1 MATGKK
7 KPIILAIVSG
17 KGGSGKT
24 TFSLAL
30 SALISKCRLNVA
42 LFDCDF
48 VTNGGTFFFEQRWS
62 SSDQKCFTTQDY
74 VYGSEELLYHEDIKS
89 KRPFYL
95 ANKYFRFIPS
105 IYSVPDDYSLET
117 GELTFAGIERFI
129 EENSIDIVIFD
140 CQAGYSLVT
149 KFLLDHSTI
158 NLVVMEADAIS
169 TSANRVLYKKL
180 AEQFDT
186 KTTYQI
192 MNKATEA
199 EREKYANLPFGTTF
213 TNLTPVLFDWHT
225 RGCFTLNKLPEIGDD
240 TFNFSIDMCNL
251 ACILFPMHRETFRKV
266 ILELYIDKR
275 QKIAPEAEAEE
286 KQMRAERK
294 GENGRLII
302 MLSMVFVVAACAY
315 FLFHSILTSI
325 SDSFLIIG
333 FVILLAIVLAY
344 SYSRSVLTKERN
356 DYAEYKKRKTF
367 VNDLTIQINELKREI
382 EFYSDDGIANR

>member
-1 MATGKK
+1 MATGKRR
-7 KPIILAIVSG
+7 PIILAIVSG

-24 TFSLAL
+24 TFALAL
-30 SALISKCRLNVA
+30 AALISKCRLNVA

-62 SSDQKCFTTQDY
+62 SSEYKYFTTQDY
-74 VYGSEELLYHEDIKS
+74 VYGSEELLFHEDKKS
-89 KRPFYL
+89 KRPFFPE
-95 ANKYFRFIPS
+95 NKYFRFIPS

-117 GELTFAGIERFI
+117 GDFTFAGIESFI

-199 EREKYANLPFGTTF
+199 EREKYANLLFGTTF
-213 TNLTPVLFDWHT
+213 TNLTPVLFDWNIRT
-225 RGCFTLNKLPEIGDD
+225 CFTQSKLPEIGDD

-251 ACILFPMHRETFRKV
+251 ACILFPMYREMFRKV

-275 QKIAPEAEAEE
+275 QKIAPESEAEE
-286 KQMRAERK
+286 KQMRADRK
-294 GENGRLII
+294 SENGRLII
-302 MLSMVFVVAACAY
+302 MLSMVFLVAACAY
-315 FLFHSILTSI
+315 FLFHSILASS

-344 SYSRSVLTKERN
+344 SYSRSVLAKEKK
-356 DYAEYKKRKTF
+356 DHGEYKRKKAF
-367 VNDLTIQINELKREI
+367 VNDLTLKINELKREI
-382 EFYSDDGIANR
+382 EYDSDDGIANR